1 MADDR
6 TPLLGNVAGSSS
18 NATTS
23 TLNKDSKRERLLN
36 MTPRQS
42 FLLLLALIIT
52 TFTSVYFLVKYT
64 LPKDVPEDRREW
76 IKFPRSAED
85 VQHWSI
91 LLEDYLK
98 QHYYQVLFVFMTL
111 YISVQAFAIP
121 GSVMLSVLG
130 GALFKLWRGII
141 IVLFCASFGALCC
154 YTISWYVCHPIV
166 EKYLK
171 KRIQQLSVKIE
182 AKRDQLFFYFAFLR
196 VTPFVPN
203 WFMNVASPHLGI
215 SPVIFYFGT
224 LIGVLPNTLVTVQ
237 AGVTLAALASP
248 DDFTLLTPENIIMT
262 IVICICLLIPIILH
276 RNSED
281 PTAETPKPA
290 SNEEGL
296 AQV

>member
-6 TPLLGNVAGSSS
+6 TPLLAGSSS
-18 NATTS
+18 NNATT
-23 TLNKDSKRERLLN
+23 TYDKDSKRERLLN

-42 FLLLLALIIT
+42 FILLLILIAT
-52 TFTSVYFLVKYT
+52 TFTSVFFLVKYS
-64 LPKDVPEDRREW
+64 LPKDIPEDQREW
-76 IKFPRSAED
+76 LKFPRSAED
-85 VQHWSI
+85 VQHLSI
-91 LLEDYLK
+91 ILEAYLQ
-98 QHYYQVLFVFMTL
+98 QHYYQVLFCFMTL

-130 GALFKLWRGII
+130 GALFKLWRGIL
-141 IVLFCASFGALCC
+141 IVLFCASFGSLCC
-154 YTISWYVCHPIV
+154 YFISYYVCHPIV
-166 EKYLK
+166 DKYLK

-182 AKRDQLFFYFAFLR
+182 AKRDDLFFYFAFLR
-196 VTPFVPN
+196 VTPFIPN

-215 SPVIFYFGT
+215 SATIFYFGT

-248 DDFTLLTPENIIMT
+248 DDFTLLTPQNIIMT
-262 IVICICLLIPIILH
+262 IVICICLLIPIVLH

-281 PTAETPKPA
+281 PTAAPKPA
-290 SNEEGL
+290 SEEDGL